1 MCGGALKIS
10 GGLLAYLVSPCFRS
24 FLELLLT
31 TPIHRHHRHWLFAIF
46 VFSGFAGLIYQSI
59 WSHYL
64 GLFLGH
70 AAYAQALVLAIFMG
84 GMAAGAAW
92 IAHAGQR
99 WRNLIRGYAVIEAII
114 GLCGLLFHTIFGGVA
129 SFSYDW
135 LIPALADPWA
145 INLAR
150 WVVAALLILPQTIL
164 LGMTF
169 PLMSGGLIR
178 RYPGSDGHVL
188 GGLYF
193 TNSIGA
199 AGGALVA
206 VFVLLPW
213 VGLPGA
219 MTVAGLLNFAV
230 AGLAWWLARE
240 PEPERPAI
248 HASATSVNQSLRQ
261 NPLLR
266 LVLISTALSGAASFA
281 YEIIWIRMLSM
292 AVGSTMHAFELMLAS
307 FIAGIA
313 FGGLWVRYR
322 ADSSKAPLRLVG
334 WMQIFMGVAALASLA
349 VYANA
354 FAWVGWLMEA
364 LAKTDGGYA
373 LYNLGTAIIAIAIML
388 PAAFFAG
395 TTLPLF
401 TVTLLRDGQGE
412 RAIGRVYA
420 WNTLGSIAGVFA
432 AIHFLIPTL
441 GLKLSL
447 CVAALVDMAIG
458 LVLLRMHADSRQS
471 MVRFGMGV
479 GLVVVA
485 LLVAVRIPFDPMTV
499 ASGVFRHGQTAL
511 NKSDKVVFYK
521 DGKTASVASVLS
533 SNGSLQI
540 STNGKTDAA
549 IQMRDDKPASADEQ
563 TMVLLASL
571 PLAMHPSPQ
580 KVGVIG
586 FGSGM
591 TSHTLLGD
599 SRIRQVDTI
608 EIEPAMIQ
616 GAKAF
621 DKKVE
626 RSFND
631 PRSNIIIDDAKSYF
645 SGQNSKYDVIISEP
659 SNPWISGVGA
669 LFSKEFYEFVPRH
682 LNEGG
687 LFVQWVQL
695 YEIDDA
701 LLGSILKALTP
712 AFADYSAWLTNESD
726 LLIIASPKGALPK
739 LNTIPLF
746 ANPATKAD
754 LARIAIDNDAQFSF
768 RKVADARLLRALGQL
783 HSQQIANS
791 DFYPRLGLE
800 APKAR
805 YISSS
810 AETTL
815 QLPITNRP
823 LLEALGIATPL
834 PADSE
839 ASINIHFLA
848 DQLTMRARAMAQE
861 VRTTG
866 DSYAPVVASTR
877 AIIHSCRSTW
887 APGQLQQLAINIAD
901 LADRTIKFL
910 PPSLLEGV
918 WIRPTWMQC
927 THLPQ
932 SFSRAMSM
940 LEAHAQRNYVQM
952 EILGLDWISNRPK
965 EDFMG
970 HSFDG
975 YAWSGIILARI
986 HQQKWAEIPK
996 ILDAM
1001 AASGFKRPEY
1011 SFLRHAARHLASESG
1026 QGQAI
1031 QTQ

>member
-1 MCGGALKIS
+1 
-10 GGLLAYLVSPCFRS
+10 
-24 FLELLLT
+24 LT
-31 TPIHRHHRHWLFAIF
+31 TLTHRQNRHWLFAIF
-46 VFSGFAGLIYQSI
+46 VLSGFAGLIYQSI

-114 GLCGLLFHTIFGGVA
+114 GLCGLLFHSIFGSVA
-129 SFSYDW
+129 GFSYDW
-135 LIPALADPWA
+135 LIPVLAEPWA

-178 RYPGSDGHVL
+178 RFPGSDGHVL

-219 MTVAGLLNFAV
+219 MTVAGLLNFVV
-230 AGLAWWLARE
+230 AGLAWWLARD
-240 PEPERPAI
+240 PEPEHPAMDT
-248 HASATSVNQSLRQ
+248 AKAPVNQSLRH

-322 ADSSKAPLRLVG
+322 ADSSETPLRLVG

-364 LAKTDGGYA
+364 LAKTDAGYGMF
-373 LYNLGTAIIAIAIML
+373 NLGTAAIAIAIML

-401 TVTLLRDGQGE
+401 TVALLRNGLGE

-420 WNTLGSIAGVFA
+420 WNTLGSILGVFA

-447 CVAALVDMAIG
+447 CVAAIVDMGIG
-458 LVLLRMHADSRQS
+458 LVLLRITADTQKSFL
-471 MVRFGMGV
+471 RFGMGA
-479 GLVVVA
+479 GLAAVA
-485 LLVAVRIPFDPMTV
+485 LIVAVRIPFDPMTT
-499 ASGVFRHGQTAL
+499 ASGVFRHGRTSLQKGDEL
-511 NKSDKVVFYK
+511 LFYK
-521 DGKTASVASVLS
+521 DGKTTSVASVLS
-533 SNGSLQI
+533 ANGHVQI

-549 IQMRDDKPASADEQ
+549 IQMRDDRPASLDEP
-563 TMVLLASL
+563 TMVFLASV
-571 PLAMHPSPQ
+571 PLAMHKSPQ
-580 KVGVIG
+580 RAGVIG
-586 FGSGM
+586 FGSGL
-591 TSHTLLGD
+591 TTHTLLGD
-599 SRIRQVDTI
+599 PRVQQVDTI

-621 DKKVE
+621 GPRVE
-626 RSFND
+626 RAYND
-631 PRSNIIIDDAKSYF
+631 SRSHIIIDDAKSYF
-645 SGQNSKYDVIISEP
+645 SGQNSKYDLIISEP

-669 LFSKEFYEFVPRH
+669 LFSKEFYQFVPRH
-682 LNEGG
+682 LNEDG

-712 AFADYSAWLTNESD
+712 AFQDYAAWLSNKSD
-726 LLIIASPKGALPK
+726 LLIVASPKGVLPK
-739 LNTIPLF
+739 MDLAPLLES
-746 ANPATKAD
+746 AKSRAD
-754 LARIAIDNDAQFSF
+754 LQRMGIANVEHLGF
-768 RKVADARLLRALGQL
+768 RKIADARMLRALSQLYPGQ
-783 HSQQIANS
+783 ATNS
-791 DFYPRLGLE
+791 DFHPILGLE

-805 YISSS
+805 FKSV
-810 AETTL
+810 AADTTL
-815 QLPITNRP
+815 TLPVINRP
-823 LLEALGIATPL
+823 LLEAMNIAPVL
-834 PADSE
+834 PAGVEPPKSQ
-839 ASINIHFLA
+839 HFTA
-848 DQLTMRARAMAQE
+848 DELTVRARLLAKEMRGESVLYSPGIVSMHA
-861 VRTTG
+861 T
-866 DSYAPVVASTR
+866 AR
-877 AIIHSCRSTW
+877 ACSPAW
-887 APGQLQQLAINIAD
+887 APEQRRQLAADISD
-901 LADRTIKFL
+901 LADRTIKYL
-910 PPSLLEGV
+910 PASLLEGV
-918 WIRPTWMQC
+918 WINPTWMRCQA
-927 THLPQ
+927 LPPD
-932 SFSRAMSM
+932 FSRALAM
-940 LEAHAQRNYVQM
+940 LEAHARRDYAHM
-952 EILGLDWISNRPK
+952 ESLGLDWIRKRPV
-965 EDFMG
+965 ESFMQKL
-970 HSFDG
+970 FDG
-975 YAWSGIILARI
+975 YAWSGVILAMA
-986 HQQKWAEIPK
+986 HQQRWAELPA

-1001 AASGFKRPEY
+1001 DKTPSIHPEY
-1011 SFLRHAARHLASESG
+1011 SFLRNLARALAQEASPPKGVAQAG
-1026 QGQAI
+1026 Q
-1031 QTQ
+1031 TH